1 MPAHKKP
8 TPERYCEYCGKKLE
22 RKRLPNGD
30 LEYLI
35 HFNRRKFCDR
45 LCMAKAFDE
54 RPVKDNPQWTTAHYH
69 ARKIVP
75 AGSCERCGSPNA
87 SDVHHKDGDWTN
99 NNPDNLERLCRS
111 CHNLEHRRRKPCVIC
126 GKPQKG
132 LGYCDKHY
140 QRFKK
145 YADPMKVKVN
155 QYSEVSV
162 SED

>member
-8 TPERYCEYCGKKLE
+8 TPELYCQECGKKLE

-35 HFNRRKFCDR
+35 HFNRRKFCGR
-45 LCMAKAFDE
+45 LCMGKNFD
-54 RPVKDNPQWTTAHYH
+54 RRHSPDVGWSTAHYH
-69 ARKIVP
+69 ARKVKAKGP
-75 AGSCERCGSPNA
+75 CNRCGKPSA
-87 SDVHHKDGDWTN
+87 KDVHHKDGNHLN
-99 NNPDNLERLCRS
+99 NSTENLERICRS
-111 CHNLEHRRRKPCVIC
+111 CHNLEHSTRGSCKIC

-145 YADPMKVKVN
+145 WGDPLKVKDN
-155 QYSEVSV
+155 QHTPIRL